1 MGQWVSGDLVTQFLL
16 NAAPQPRGLDSQ
28 RTEAGAQYWTF
39 PADFYDRVLRLV
51 GPQSEMQRRG
61 RARP

>member
-1 MGQWVSGDLVTQFLL
+1 MTQFLL

-28 RTEAGAQYWTF
+28 RTAAGAQYWTF

>member
-16 NAAPQPRGLDSQ
+16 NAAPQPRGLEGQ